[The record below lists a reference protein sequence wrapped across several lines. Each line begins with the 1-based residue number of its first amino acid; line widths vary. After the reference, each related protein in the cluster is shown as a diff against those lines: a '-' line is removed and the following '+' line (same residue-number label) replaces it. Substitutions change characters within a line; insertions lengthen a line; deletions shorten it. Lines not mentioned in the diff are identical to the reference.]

1 MNVTYTKTVR
11 DDEGEIVEIVDVSG
25 IVSAMKAKTHQ
36 LEEMLAYEQKKSE
49 DLRELLDNTRR
60 IALDMTDKALGRA

>member
-1 MNVTYTKTVR
+1 MNVTYIKTVR

-25 IVSAMKAKTHQ
+25 IVTAMKAKTRQ

>member
-11 DDEGEIVEIVDVSG
+11 DEDGELVEIVDVTG
-25 IVSAMKAKTHQ
+25 IVTAMKAKTHQ
-36 LEEMLAYEQKKSE
+36 LEEMLDYEQKKVE

-60 IALDMTDKALGRA
+60 IALDMTQKALAGR

>member
-11 DDEGEIVEIVDVSG
+11 DEDGELVEIVDVTG
-25 IVSAMKAKTHQ
+25 IVAALKAKGHQ
-36 LEEMLAYEQKKSE
+36 LEEMLAYEQKKAE

-60 IALDMTDKALGRA
+60 IALDMTERAMAGR